1 MADGMTIT
9 ERHRAMW
16 AKADPITKPSAVA
29 EKPTYSAWHRQKAER
44 VIEREPEAEPEAPEM
59 GQSER

>member
-1 MADGMTIT
+1 MTIT

-16 AKADPITKPSAVA
+16 ARAHEITKPSAVA

-44 VIEREPEAEPEAPEM
+44 VIEREAEPEEPKLEAI
-59 GQSER
+59 GSE